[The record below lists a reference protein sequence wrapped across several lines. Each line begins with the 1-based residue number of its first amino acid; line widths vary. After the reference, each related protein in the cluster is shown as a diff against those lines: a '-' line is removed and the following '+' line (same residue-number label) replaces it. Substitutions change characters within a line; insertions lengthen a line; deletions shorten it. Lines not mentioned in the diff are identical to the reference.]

1 LIPLFAGHGPFLVV
15 VPSGDAVVAVLSTR
29 SPGGAAGVCVV
40 EPHLPDPLWLAVH
53 AFFNWDLS
61 YNTVSAVARSLF
73 LSQLLSIFFELLH
86 VCLRRNEV
94 QFCLLHFC
102 DVKVLVCD
110 DDEHVNILSLLYAFC
125 LYDL

>member
-1 LIPLFAGHGPFLVV
+1 MHLTDGFIYSIYYVEVTCYSFFDSIIRRSRSF
-15 VPSGDAVVAVLSTR
+15 SGGGAFRDAVVAVLSTR

-94 QFCLLHFC
+94 
-102 DVKVLVCD
+102 
-110 DDEHVNILSLLYAFC
+110 
-125 LYDL
+125 